1 MDYSIN
7 GIVGISY
14 LGTNEINVS
23 SLLMPWAKIKF
34 IWIKVS
40 KIEKKTWNHRQYKW
54 IFKCLGMKKGLAKHT
69 INERNHKEKNT

>member
-23 SLLMPWAKIKF
+23 SLHHALSQNKIHMDKS
-34 IWIKVS
+34 IKNR
-40 KIEKKTWNHRQYKW
+40 KKKPE
-54 IFKCLGMKKGLAKHT
+54 T
-69 INERNHKEKNT
+69 IDSISEYLNVLE